1 MGNSRVNQGRV
12 YMKKVFV
19 PKKVIEHF
27 KSGLQ
32 KIIPD
37 SKNIFINLSDE
48 ASGQIKAQI
57 GLKTRG
63 KYLRAHKTDN
73 NLMRSLHKAQGAIIK
88 QFKKRKVRP

>member
-1 MGNSRVNQGRV
+1 
-12 YMKKVFV
+12 MKKVFV

-48 ASGQIKAQI
+48 SSGQIKAQI
-57 GLKTRG
+57 GLKTRRR
-63 KYLRAHKTDN
+63 YLRADKTDN